1 MPKQKAP
8 RLADTEFW
16 KTKGKELLLAKRSVD
31 KETVRVDSDHRI
43 RVACECCGRTMN
55 RKLRRWYEGDTRCWQ
70 CEAERIKERETEEK
84 AKREAEAKR
93 NFAKGTLWG
102 DLPWQVILM
111 WDWSKNDVAPWEVR
125 KHSRQ
130 FVHLVCPKCGYEFEC
145 ETRLLTKHFAT
156 TGRRRKAQE
165 ICECCAGKILVRG
178 VNDLA
183 TTHPIHAAHWHP
195 TKNGDLTPQ
204 DVTAKYRGNVWWVY
218 DDGLEG
224 DGNLYEKIVG
234 GKGFKRC
241 GTNCKGRGV
250 APVSETHPYLVPQ
263 WDIAKNDGLSPDEFT
278 YGSSQIILW
287 ACPECGY
294 EWSAQIKSRTLCGT
308 GCPKCA
314 LKGTSKGEGLVT
326 GALDHLGL
334 CYKVE
339 KRFDSCRYKA
349 PLPFD
354 FAILDE
360 ETSKVLLL
368 IEYQGR
374 QHEDAIEI
382 WGGEEGL
389 AYRKKCD
396 QIKREWCLA
405 NGVPLLEIWHTDD
418 TYQAVLS
425 AICRKITMLIGGIA
439 A

>member
-1 MPKQKAP
+1 MSRRLNKWCAGATICQDCLTERREKQKA
-8 RLADTEFW
+8 E
-16 KTKGKELLLAKRSVD
+16 
-31 KETVRVDSDHRI
+31 
-43 RVACECCGRTMN
+43 
-55 RKLRRWYEGDTRCWQ
+55 
-70 CEAERIKERETEEK
+70 EA
-84 AKREAEAKR
+84 AKREAEAER
-93 NFAKGTLWG
+93 SFAKGTLWG

-183 TTHPIHAAHWHP
+183 TTHPIYADHWHP
-195 TKNGDLTPQ
+195 TKNGSLTPQ
-204 DVTAKYRGNVWWVY
+204 DITAKYEGSIWWLY
-218 DDGLEG
+218 DDGSVGKSNLRTKIK
-224 DGNLYEKIVG
+224 DGN
-234 GKGFKRC
+234 GFMHS
-241 GTNCKGRGV
+241 GANCEERV
-250 APVSETHPYLVPQ
+250 SVPVSITHPHLVPQ
-263 WDIAKNDGLSPDEFT
+263 WDIAKNGSLSPDDFT
-278 YGSSQIILW
+278 YGSRQMILW
-287 ACPECGY
+287 TCPDCGY
-294 EWSAQIKSRTLCGT
+294 EWKAAIKTRAIIGS

-314 LKGTSKGEGLVT
+314 LKGASKGEDLVT
-326 GALDHLGL
+326 AALDHLGL
-334 CYKVE
+334 YYKVE

-425 AICRKITMLIGGIA
+425 AICRKITSLIGGIA